1 MTSEID
7 SKNNKDETLKKD
19 FKVGQYVYITI
30 YALLVISLVV
40 FFGWDQMDLTTYV
53 IGNLILIALLYWIV
67 KNKDN

>member
-30 YALLVISLVV
+30 YALLVISLAV

-53 IGNLILIALLYWIV
+53 IGNLVLIALLYWIV

>member
-1 MTSEID
+1 MNSEID

-19 FKVGQYVYITI
+19 FKIGQFVYITI

-53 IGNLILIALLYWIV
+53 IGNLVLIALLYWVV

>member
-1 MTSEID
+1 MNTEID
-7 SKNNKDETLKKD
+7 SKNNKNETLKKD
-19 FKVGQYVYITI
+19 FKIGQFVYITI

-53 IGNLILIALLYWIV
+53 IGNLVLIALLYWVV

>member
-40 FFGWDQMDLTTYV
+40 FFG
-53 IGNLILIALLYWIV
+53 
-67 KNKDN
+67 

>member
-19 FKVGQYVYITI
+19 FKIGQYVYITI

-53 IGNLILIALLYWIV
+53 IGNLVLIALLYWVV

>member
-19 FKVGQYVYITI
+19 FKIGQFVYITI

-40 FFGWDQMDLTTYV
+40 FFG
-53 IGNLILIALLYWIV
+53 
-67 KNKDN
+67 

>member
-53 IGNLILIALLYWIV
+53 IGNLVLIALLYWVV

>member
-7 SKNNKDETLKKD
+7 SKNNKEETLKKD
-19 FKVGQYVYITI
+19 FKIGQYVYIII

>member
-19 FKVGQYVYITI
+19 FKIGQYVYITV

-40 FFGWDQMDLTTYV
+40 FFG
-53 IGNLILIALLYWIV
+53 
-67 KNKDN
+67 

>member
-19 FKVGQYVYITI
+19 FKIGQYVYITI

-40 FFGWDQMDLTTYV
+40 FFGWDFMDLTTYV
-53 IGNLILIALLYWIV
+53 IGNLVLIALLYWIV

>member
-7 SKNNKDETLKKD
+7 PTNNKDETLKKD
-19 FKVGQYVYITI
+19 FKIGQYVYITI

-40 FFGWDQMDLTTYV
+40 FFGWDWMDLTTYV
-53 IGNLILIALLYWIV
+53 IGNLVLIALLYWVV

>member
-40 FFGWDQMDLTTYV
+40 FFGWNQMDLTTYV

>member
-1 MTSEID
+1 MNTEID

-19 FKVGQYVYITI
+19 FKIGQYVYITI

-53 IGNLILIALLYWIV
+53 IGNLVLIALLYWVV

>member
-19 FKVGQYVYITI
+19 FKIGQYVYITI
-30 YALLVISLVV
+30 YALLVISLIV
-40 FFGWDQMDLTTYV
+40 FFGWDRMDLTTYV
-53 IGNLILIALLYWIV
+53 IGNLVLIALLYWVV

>member
-1 MTSEID
+1 MTSETD

-19 FKVGQYVYITI
+19 FKIGQYVYITI

-53 IGNLILIALLYWIV
+53 IGNLVLIALLYWVV

>member
-1 MTSEID
+1 MASEID

>member
-19 FKVGQYVYITI
+19 FKIGQYVYITI

-40 FFGWDQMDLTTYV
+40 FFG
-53 IGNLILIALLYWIV
+53 
-67 KNKDN
+67 

>member
-1 MTSEID
+1 MNSEID

-19 FKVGQYVYITI
+19 FKIGQFVYITI

>member
-1 MTSEID
+1 MASEID

-19 FKVGQYVYITI
+19 FKIGQYVYITI

-53 IGNLILIALLYWIV
+53 IGNLVLIALLYWIV